1 VREGQEIVSETTTP
15 PRRQDKKAPGK
26 KGPDHETEGILRHLG
41 QYVVIDTDSDYLYL
55 GKLLG
60 VHGPFVTL
68 AEADVHDRRESS
80 SMNEKYVLESK
91 KYGLRSNRREVHL
104 RFERIVSYSLL
115 EDVIDY

>member
-1 VREGQEIVSETTTP
+1 MRKTTP
-15 PRRQDKKAPGK
+15 SPKRKNKKAPGS
-26 KGPDHETEGILRHLG
+26 KGLDDEAAGILRHRG
-41 QYVVIDTDSDYLYL
+41 HYVVIDTDSDYLYI

-60 VHGPFVTL
+60 VHGPFITL
-68 AEADVHDRRESS
+68 GEADVHDRRESA

-104 RFERIVSYSLL
+104 RFQRMVSYSLL

>member
-1 VREGQEIVSETTTP
+1 VSKATTP
-15 PRRQDKKAPGK
+15 PKRENRKTPGN
-26 KGPDHETEGILRHLG
+26 KGTDHEAAGLLRHLG
-41 QYVVIDTDSDYLYL
+41 HYVVIDTDSDYLYM

-68 AEADVHDRRESS
+68 ADADVHDRRESS